1 MTYYIDRLKFKKNK
15 FWMFK
20 LMGSYTFNKNIL
32 KYRGQEFF
40 KLLGT
45 GSKNGFSVFPDFS
58 NYAMISSWKDDSDRK
73 AFLEKNKI
81 MNTILSK
88 CHERIEIKI
97 DPYEFKGSWNQHNP
111 FKNDSSYKGEKI
123 LILTRARVRF
133 QKILEFLINTST
145 ASKSIKNH
153 SGALYYK
160 GVGELPIIEQ
170 STISIWESEEKMKL
184 YAYNNSDHMKI
195 IMKARKRRWYSEELF
210 VRCNILHIK
219 TFNV

>member
-1 MTYYIDRLKFKKNK
+1 
-15 FWMFK
+15 
-20 LMGSYTFNKNIL
+20 MGSYTFNKNIL

-81 MNTILSK
+81 MNTILNK

-111 FKNDSSYKGEKI
+111 FNIDSSYKGKKI

-210 VRCNILHIK
+210 VRFNILHIK

>member
-1 MTYYIDRLKFKKNK
+1 
-15 FWMFK
+15 
-20 LMGSYTFNKNIL
+20 MGSYTFNKNIL

-81 MNTILSK
+81 MNTILNK

-111 FKNDSSYKGEKI
+111 FNIDSSYKGKKI

>member
-1 MTYYIDRLKFKKNK
+1 
-15 FWMFK
+15 
-20 LMGSYTFNKNIL
+20 MGSYTFNKNIL

-81 MNTILSK
+81 MTTILSK

-145 ASKSIKNH
+145 GI
-153 SGALYYK
+153 
-160 GVGELPIIEQ
+160 
-170 STISIWESEEKMKL
+170 
-184 YAYNNSDHMKI
+184 
-195 IMKARKRRWYSEELF
+195 
-210 VRCNILHIK
+210 
-219 TFNV
+219 

>member
-1 MTYYIDRLKFKKNK
+1 
-15 FWMFK
+15 
-20 LMGSYTFNKNIL
+20 MGSYTFNKNIL

-81 MNTILSK
+81 MTTILSK

-111 FKNDSSYKGEKI
+111 FNIDSSYKGKKI

-210 VRCNILHIK
+210 VRFNILHIK

>member
-1 MTYYIDRLKFKKNK
+1 
-15 FWMFK
+15 MFK
-20 LMGSYTFNKNIL
+20 LMGGYTFNKNIL
-32 KYRGQEFF
+32 KSNGQGFF

-58 NYAMISSWKDDSDRK
+58 NYVMISSWKDDSDRK

-81 MNTILSK
+81 MTTILDK

-97 DPYEFKGSWNQHNP
+97 DPYEFKGSWNEINP
-111 FKNDSSYKGEKI
+111 FKNDSSYKGGKI
-123 LILTRARVRF
+123 LIITRARVKF
-133 QKILEFLINTST
+133 KKILEFIISTSK

-160 GVGELPIIEQ
+160 GVGELPIIE
-170 STISIWESEEKMKL
+170 TEDKMKL

-195 IMKARKRRWYSEELF
+195 ISKSRKRRWYSEELF
-210 VRCNILHIK
+210 VRCNVIHDKKI
-219 TFNV
+219 NE

>member
-32 KYRGQEFF
+32 KSDGQEFL

-58 NYAMISSWKDDSDRK
+58 NYVIISSWKDDSDRK
-73 AFLEKNKI
+73 EFLEKNKI
-81 MNTILSK
+81 MTTILSK
-88 CHERIEIKI
+88 CDERIEVKI
-97 DPYEFKGSWNQHNP
+97 DPYEFKGSWHKINP
-111 FKNDSSYKGEKI
+111 FKNDSSYKGGKI
-123 LILTRARVRF
+123 LIITRARVKFR
-133 QKILEFLINTST
+133 KLLEFLISTSK

-170 STISIWESEEKMKL
+170 STISIWESEEKMKM
-184 YAYNNSDHMKI
+184 YAYSNSDHMQI
-195 IMKARKRRWYSEELF
+195 ITKARKRRWYSEELF
-210 VRCNILHIK
+210 VRCNIIHNKKI
-219 TFNV
+219 NE

>member
-32 KYRGQEFF
+32 KSDGQEFL

-58 NYAMISSWKDDSDRK
+58 NYVIISSWKDDSDRK
-73 AFLEKNKI
+73 EFLEKNKI
-81 MNTILSK
+81 MTTILSK
-88 CHERIEIKI
+88 CDERIEVKI
-97 DPYEFKGSWNQHNP
+97 DPYEFKGSWHKINP
-111 FKNDSSYKGEKI
+111 FKNDSRYKGGKI
-123 LILTRARVRF
+123 LIITRARVKFR
-133 QKILEFLINTST
+133 KLLEFLISTSK

-170 STISIWESEEKMKL
+170 STISIWESEEKMKM
-184 YAYNNSDHMKI
+184 YAYSNSDHMKI
-195 IMKARKRRWYSEELF
+195 ITKARKRRWYSEELF
-210 VRCNILHIK
+210 VRCNIIHNKKI
-219 TFNV
+219 NE

>member
-1 MTYYIDRLKFKKNK
+1 MTYYIDRLKFKNNK

-81 MNTILSK
+81 MTTILSK

-111 FKNDSSYKGEKI
+111 FNIDSSYKGKKI

-210 VRCNILHIK
+210 VRFNILHIK

>member
-1 MTYYIDRLKFKKNK
+1 
-15 FWMFK
+15 MFK

-32 KYRGQEFF
+32 KSSGQEFF

-58 NYAMISSWKDDSDRK
+58 NYAMISSWKDDADRK

-81 MNTILSK
+81 MTTILSK
-88 CHERIEIKI
+88 CHERVEIKI
-97 DPYEFKGSWNQHNP
+97 DPYEFKGSWNKINP
-111 FKNDSSYKGEKI
+111 FKNDSTYKGGKI
-123 LILTRARVRF
+123 LIITRARVKF
-133 QKILEFLINTST
+133 QKLLEFLVSTSK

-170 STISIWESEEKMKL
+170 STISIWESEEKMKI
-184 YAYNNSDHMKI
+184 YAYSNSDHMKI
-195 IMKARKRRWYSEELF
+195 ISKARKRRWYSEELF
-210 VRCNILHIK
+210 VRCNIIHDKRI
-219 TFNV
+219 NE

>member
-1 MTYYIDRLKFKKNK
+1 
-15 FWMFK
+15 MFK

-81 MNTILSK
+81 MTTILSK

-111 FKNDSSYKGEKI
+111 FNIDSSYKGKKI

-195 IMKARKRRWYSEELF
+195 IMKARKRKWYSEELF